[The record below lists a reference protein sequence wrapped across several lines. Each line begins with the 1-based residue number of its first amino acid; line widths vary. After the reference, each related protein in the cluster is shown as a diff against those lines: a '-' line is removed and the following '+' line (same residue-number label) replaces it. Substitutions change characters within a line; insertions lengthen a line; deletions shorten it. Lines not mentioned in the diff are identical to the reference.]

1 MSFRKRR
8 REAAAHVIRVSFVVW
23 ACLFPAVAS
32 FAVRLE
38 RPAIAPSAL
47 YQIRTLEEIK
57 AKRTPSQ
64 EKIDSRLFLAS
75 LHRRNA
81 PGLAPLTD
89 FRFLEPDAAGRVD
102 VDIILS
108 SRGGMKPVL
117 SRLEALGEVVRGSSA
132 AFRRVAARIRLE
144 NLEELAAMPE
154 VHRVRHHVPH
164 LRRKINTSEGDVT
177 HGAVHARSF
186 YGVDGSG
193 VKIGVISDGVDSLA
207 ALQASGD
214 LPPSVQ
220 ILPGQAGTGDEGTAM
235 LEIVHDLAPGAE
247 LAFATAIIDEAQF
260 AQNIL
265 DLAAAGCDVIVDDI
279 LYLDESPFQDGPVAQ
294 AVDTVTAAGV
304 LYFSS
309 AGNEGNKVDQT
320 SGTWEGDFSPN
331 GTPAVLAGAGPVHD
345 FGDGGQSI
353 RIEFALAAPVVL
365 IWAEHYDLSTGDAST
380 DFDLYALN
388 DSLTTI
394 FDASTDLQDGVGGD
408 DFPFE
413 ILGPTFTNERLVVA
427 RYAAGSTS
435 SVPMFNL
442 AVFGGELDDALATSG
457 ATRGHSA
464 AVDAF
469 SVAATPAAAPYGAT
483 PPGPYPSVFGPGSE
497 SESFSSDGPRRIILS
512 PTGAELTPD
521 NRTSTGGVVRAEPD
535 ITAADGVSCAAPG
548 FDPFYGT
555 SAAAPHAAAIAA
567 LLKSAVPSLTPAQ
580 IRAALVSSAI
590 DIEAPGHD
598 GVTGAGIVM
607 ADAALQA
614 AGAAPAPALH
624 AGAAISSPLM
634 GDGDGFVESNEVFSV
649 TVPLSNDGGA
659 AAVTISAEL
668 TSPTPGVTINA
679 PTTTYPDLAP
689 GASAGGE
696 TPFVV
701 TVGPSV
707 PCGSTI
713 DFLLTVTYLAANSP
727 RSFPFTMR
735 VGEPG
740 PPMTFSFAG
749 LVPIPDAADLSGANP
764 GAPAIASLDVAGLP
778 GTVYDI
784 DFRIDGA
791 SCNNLA
797 GSTTVGLDHSFV
809 SDLRLTL
816 RAPGGQTVL
825 VADEPDGS
833 GNNFCQTLLDDEG
846 GGPDLQTRP
855 SETAPFTGTFTPA
868 SPLSAFQGVGG
879 NGTWQLE
886 AQDFFEADTGNIR
899 AFSLIIT
906 PAICN
911 APALTAT
918 VTGTK
923 TVSGTFSAG
932 GTVTYIVTLT
942 NLGGLPQADNPGDEF
957 VDVLPE
963 SLTLAG
969 ATATS
974 GDVVVNLATNTVT
987 WNGALAALDGSA
999 TMTITA
1005 TVDSVAPATVVTSQ
1019 GSIRFDADANGV
1031 NETITLTD
1039 DPSIAGLEDPTT
1051 FVVIGASVTGT
1062 KSVSGSFRP
1071 GGTVTYTIILVN
1083 SGNVTAGD
1091 NPGDELTDVLPAAL
1105 TLVGAGATAGTAVAD
1120 PVTNTVAWNG
1130 SVPAGGIVTITI
1142 AATIDGDALPGTTIS
1157 NQATYI
1163 VDSDANGT
1171 NDAAG
1176 TSDDPNTAVPGDATA
1191 FALFAAI
1198 PTVTTIGLML
1208 LSVGL
1213 ALVAVQALKG

>member
-1 MSFRKRR
+1 MSFPNRR
-8 REAAAHVIRVSFVVW
+8 MSAAAHVVRAAFVVW
-23 ACLFPAVAS
+23 ACLFPTVAS
-32 FAVRLE
+32 FAAPIE
-38 RPAIAPSAL
+38 RPGIAPSAL
-47 YQIRTLEEIK
+47 RQIRTLEEIK
-57 AKRTPSQ
+57 AKRTPLQ
-64 EKIDSRLFLAS
+64 AKIDSRLFLAL
-75 LHRRNA
+75 LHHQNDPA
-81 PGLAPLTD
+81 VAPLTD
-89 FRFLEPDAAGRVD
+89 FRFLEPDAGRVD
-102 VDIILS
+102 VDILVA

-117 SRLEALGEVVRGSSA
+117 SRLETLGEVVRGSSA

-144 NLEELAAMPE
+144 NLEELAALPE
-154 VHRVRHHVPH
+154 VRRVRHRVPH
-164 LRRKINTSEGDVT
+164 LTRKIDTSEGDVT
-177 HGAVHARSF
+177 HGAVSARSF
-186 YGVDGSG
+186 YGVDGTG
-193 VKIGVISDGVDSLA
+193 VKVGVISDGVDSLA

-247 LAFATAIIDEAQF
+247 LAFATAVIDEAQF

-309 AGNEGNKVDQT
+309 AGNEGNVGDQT

-394 FDASTDLQDGVGGD
+394 FDASADVQDGVGGD
-408 DFPFE
+408 DFAFE
-413 ILGPTFTNERLVVA
+413 ILGPVFSNERLVVA
-427 RYAAGSTS
+427 RFAPGFTT

-442 AVFGGELDDALATSG
+442 AVFGGELDDALATNG

-483 PPGPYPSVFGPGSE
+483 PPGPYPGEFGPGNE

-512 PTGAELTPD
+512 PAGAELTPD
-521 NRTSTGGVVRAEPD
+521 DRTSTGGVVRAEPD
-535 ITAADGVSCAAPG
+535 ITAADGVSCATPG

-567 LLKSAVPSLTPAQ
+567 LLKSALPALTPAEV
-580 IRAALVSSAI
+580 RAALVSSAI
-590 DIEAPGHD
+590 DIEDPGHD

-607 ADAALQA
+607 AEAALQA
-614 AGAAPAPALH
+614 AGAVAAPALQ
-624 AGAAISSPLM
+624 AGAAIPSPLL
-634 GDGDGFVESNEVFSV
+634 GDGDGFVESNEIFQL

-659 AAVTISAEL
+659 AAISVSAEL
-668 TSPTPGVTINA
+668 TSSTPGVTINV
-679 PTTTYPDLAP
+679 PTATYPDLAP

-696 TPFVV
+696 TPFIV

-713 DFLLTVTYLAANSP
+713 DFLLTVTYLATNSP
-727 RSFPFTMR
+727 RSFPFAMR

-740 PPMTFSFAG
+740 APMTFSFAG

-764 GAPAIASLDVAGLP
+764 GAPATASLGVAGLP
-778 GTVYDI
+778 GAVYDI

-797 GSTTVGLDHSFV
+797 GSTSVGLDHSFV
-809 SDLRLTL
+809 SDLQLTL

-825 VADEPDGS
+825 IADEPDGS
-833 GNNFCQTLLDDEG
+833 GNNFCQTVLDDEG
-846 GGPDLQTRP
+846 GGPDLQTQP
-855 SETAPFTGTFTPA
+855 SESAPFTGTFIPA
-868 SPLSAFQGVGG
+868 SPLSAFQGVAG

-886 AQDFFEADTGNIR
+886 AQDFFQDDTGNIR

-911 APALTAT
+911 APALTVA

-923 TVSGTFSAG
+923 SVSGTFSAG
-932 GTVTYIVTLT
+932 GTVTYVVTLT
-942 NLGGLPQADNPGDEF
+942 NAGGLPQADNPGDEL

-963 SLTLAG
+963 SLTLVG
-969 ATATS
+969 ATASS
-974 GDVVVNLATNTVT
+974 GDVTVNIATNSVT
-987 WNGALAALDGSA
+987 WNGALAALNGSVA
-999 TMTITA
+999 ITITA
-1005 TVDSVAPATVVTSQ
+1005 TVDSVPAATVVSSQ
-1019 GSIRFDADANGV
+1019 GSIRFDADADGV
-1031 NETITLTD
+1031 NETMIPTD
-1039 DPSIAGLEDPTT
+1039 DPNAAGLADPTT
-1051 FVVIGASVTGT
+1051 FVVLGASVTAT
-1062 KSVSGSFRP
+1062 KSVSGVFRA
-1071 GGTVTYTIILVN
+1071 GGAVTYTIVLSN
-1083 SGNVTAGD
+1083 SGNATAGD
-1091 NPGDELTDVLPAAL
+1091 NPGDELTDVLPSAL

-1120 PVTNTVAWNG
+1120 AGTNTVTWNG
-1130 SVPAGGIVTITI
+1130 SVPAGGSVTITI
-1142 AATIDGDALPGTTIS
+1142 AATIDGDVVPGTTIG
-1157 NQATYI
+1157 NQATYS

-1176 TSDDPNTAVPGDATA
+1176 STDDPNTNAPGDATA

-1198 PTVTTIGLML
+1198 PTVTTMGLML
-1208 LSVGL
+1208 LGAGL
-1213 ALVAVQALKG
+1213 ALVAFRAMKG